1 MKFHGPDIYTE
12 YGTRKIQRRGKRLRS
27 KSVTRHRISA
37 RVATGKYYAAG
48 WGEGRDKDGKSR
60 RGRQSSEKLG
70 CTNIL
75 YPWPCIHLCTE
86 NASLSFSFSLWFL
99 AVSSRALF
107 FFSHPLSSTS
117 FLSAQPWE
125 NHIFPFSVSVL
136 SFYPGRKMAFDV
148 FLFFAFFFL
157 FFCGKR
163 VLFICWKET
172 GFLVGWS
179 RVLLDRL
186 DESFVVYSTS
196 FRCFSLLLVPTKRAK
211 NSSTFT
217 FHPFSFISITP
228 ITVTRCMKERIYFE

>member
-1 MKFHGPDIYTE
+1 MPQGEERAGTKMGNRVEDGNRAKNWVVQTSSIRGPVFIFA
-12 YGTRKIQRRGKRLRS
+12 QRMPLSLRL
-27 KSVTRHRISA
+27 
-37 RVATGKYYAAG
+37 
-48 WGEGRDKDGKSR
+48 
-60 RGRQSSEKLG
+60 
-70 CTNIL
+70 
-75 YPWPCIHLCTE
+75 
-86 NASLSFSFSLWFL
+86 SLWFL
-99 AVSSRALF
+99 AVSSRCF

-125 NHIFPFSVSVL
+125 NHIFPFSVSVV

-228 ITVTRCMKERIYFE
+228 ITVTRCMKERMFWIKWNASNRILRVNRISSLRYNSSSDNFFEKHPIL